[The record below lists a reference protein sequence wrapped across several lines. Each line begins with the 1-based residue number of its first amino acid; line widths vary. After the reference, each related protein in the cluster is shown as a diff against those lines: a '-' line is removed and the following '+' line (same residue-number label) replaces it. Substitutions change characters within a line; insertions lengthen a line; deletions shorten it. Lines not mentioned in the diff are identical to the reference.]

1 MEMLWSWFLVVFM
14 VNSIAWISCMCCVLL
29 MVPAWKALG
38 AAVQSCKETTDTNS
52 RIDEKNV
59 RRLCFL
65 VILSDSVFE
74 KFGVK
79 KSVDTYA
86 QGILCSLDQLCFS
99 RQICE
104 RKHL

>member
-1 MEMLWSWFLVVFM
+1 MLGV
-14 VNSIAWISCMCCVLL
+14 
-29 MVPAWKALG
+29 
-38 AAVQSCKETTDTNS
+38 AVQSCKEAADTSS

-86 QGILCSLDQLCFS
+86 QGILRSSDQLCFS

-104 RKHL
+104 CKRLQPLFVHAS